1 MSSAALRR
9 PGWFRVLL
17 GAVARLLWMLFGV
30 PCGWSLPRAD
40 RDAARWGAHFDVD
53 GDDDDDDDA
62 READARASRLAAALR
77 AAETHRVRHV
87 VGAFDAHLA
96 AVRDILRD
104 WRAPP
109 SVALAGYAHTVYA
122 SELFPVPLAPF
133 SRRRDVR
140 ALVGARAE
148 RLIFL
153 YATASQHAW
162 YRRAAARSTTRPN
175 SPSRSRSRAVAV
187 NAYTGERVALG
198 PRDASALSALHAADI
213 LSVLPPATE
222 VKMTAQLALAL
233 RLFAESAGESD
244 DEHEHGNVKRYRK
257 GNGNGNGNGN
267 DDAAGV
273 VHRAAMRGLLFG
285 KMKGDDRDDDADD
298 GWKASARAALD
309 RLARTRSDVVF
320 ALRAAGVA

>member
-1 MSSAALRR
+1 MSAALHR

-17 GAVARLLWMLFGV
+17 GAIARLLWMLFGV

-62 READARASRLAAALR
+62 READARESRLAAALR

-104 WRAPP
+104 WRASP

-140 ALVGARAE
+140 ALVGRAPSVSSSSTPPPVSTPGTEEPSTGPPPARIRVRVLVRVRVRDRVPSPSTRTRANAS
-148 RLIFL
+148 RSVR
-153 YATASQHAW
+153 ATPRR
-162 YRRAAARSTTRPN
+162 YRRSTPRTS
-175 SPSRSRSRAVAV
+175 SPSSR
-187 NAYTGERVALG
+187 
-198 PRDASALSALHAADI
+198 PR
-213 LSVLPPATE
+213 P
-222 VKMTAQLALAL
+222 
-233 RLFAESAGESD
+233 R
-244 DEHEHGNVKRYRK
+244 
-257 GNGNGNGNGN
+257 
-267 DDAAGV
+267 
-273 VHRAAMRGLLFG
+273 
-285 KMKGDDRDDDADD
+285 
-298 GWKASARAALD
+298 
-309 RLARTRSDVVF
+309 
-320 ALRAAGVA
+320 